1 MELFFYSD
9 ILLFLLFFSIM
20 YLEVLPVVL
29 SRIKDIDKKLI
40 ALGFETEKSTLIVYR
55 VFEGVTSLK
64 LKYLD
69 KQYLVLN
76 LKMKNTMFP

>member
-1 MELFFYSD
+1 
-9 ILLFLLFFSIM
+9 M

-76 LKMKNTMFP
+76 LKMKNTMFA

>member
-1 MELFFYSD
+1 MELFFHCD
-9 ILLFLLFFSIM
+9 ILLFLLFFSII

-29 SRIKDIDKKLI
+29 RRIKDIDKELI

-55 VFEGVTSLK
+55 VFEGITSLK

-76 LKMKNTMFP
+76 FEDENTMFT

>member
-1 MELFFYSD
+1 
-9 ILLFLLFFSIM
+9 M

-40 ALGFETEKSTLIVYR
+40 ALGFETEKSTLIFYR

-76 LKMKNTMFP
+76 LKMKNTMFA

>member
-1 MELFFYSD
+1 
-9 ILLFLLFFSIM
+9 M